1 MYDDLIDE
9 HLLEFAQ
16 ESCELIYAGKR
27 SGRHSKAQEEINE
40 LLVAK
45 ALEGKYIV
53 RLKGGRPVCVWQGRR
68 GSNCAQSTWH
78 TCT

>member
-9 HLLEFAQ
+9 HLLEFAP

-40 LLVAK
+40 LLVEK
-45 ALEGKYIV
+45 ALE
-53 RLKGGRPVCVWQGRR
+53 
-68 GSNCAQSTWH
+68 AQICCETKRW
-78 TCT
+78 